1 MGRAARRLRDQ
12 RRRDGDGGR
21 TNLDLIISYDFWR
34 GAEEPAEPAWRRVSR
49 IASTPPLRDYIFA
62 RVLEMTSKWMF
73 RVTTALVVWQLTYDE
88 WMLGLS
94 LVCLLLPGLV
104 MELVGG
110 FFADRYDRRTV
121 MVLSCAG
128 SLACN
133 LVIAALE
140 LTGLLSV
147 GVLLSLVAI
156 YGGINSLASASSKTI
171 VTAFVRKEDLAT
183 AVSLNAVVFNVA
195 GFIGPAVAAGII
207 YWLGP
212 AVSYFTCAALS
223 CGFILLFMRIPP
235 PPREGAVSHGGF
247 IHALQQGLSHV
258 LAVRLLMYL
267 FIMHIGAIAL
277 ARPFVDFVPAI
288 VHHSFDGGSRETGI
302 LLSAFGLGSI
312 AGGLWLAGCE
322 ARIQRLATVALGA
335 MPAFAVALVG
345 VVLSPTLFLAAVF
358 SFAAG
363 FGMITRGGAIQSML
377 QIETHPSY
385 RGRVMALHGVSFELG
400 CIVGAIFIGQ
410 VAKATTITLA
420 LMSCVC
426 LLLAL
431 WSWIRVPLR
440 EAAAESG
447 QTPSAEAPDTSAGAP
462 LSGTALSVGEQRPHA
477 VG

>member
-1 MGRAARRLRDQ
+1 
-12 RRRDGDGGR
+12 
-21 TNLDLIISYDFWR
+21 
-34 GAEEPAEPAWRRVSR
+34 
-49 IASTPPLRDYIFA
+49 
-62 RVLEMTSKWMF
+62 MTSKWMF

-88 WMLGLS
+88 WMLGLA

-110 FFADRYDRRTV
+110 FFADRYDRRRV
-121 MVLSCAG
+121 MVLSCLG

-133 LVIAALE
+133 LVIAALAVS
-140 LTGLLSV
+140 GALSV
-147 GVLLSLVAI
+147 ALLMSLIAI
-156 YGGINSLASASSKTI
+156 YGGINSVAHASSKTI

-195 GFIGPAVAAGII
+195 GFIGPALAAGII

-212 AVSYFTCAALS
+212 AVSYAACAALS
-223 CGFILLFMRIPP
+223 GGFILLFVRIPP

-277 ARPFVDFVPAI
+277 ARPFIDFVPAI
-288 VHHSFDGGSRETGI
+288 VHHAFDGGSRETGVM
-302 LLSAFGLGSI
+302 LSAFGLGSI

-335 MPAFAVALVG
+335 MPGFAVALVG
-345 VVLSPTLFLAAVF
+345 VVLSPTLSLASVF

-377 QIETHPSY
+377 QIESHPSY

-420 LMSCVC
+420 LMFCVC

-431 WSWIRVPLR
+431 WLWIRVPLR
-440 EAAAESG
+440 EAAAENGRSPLAG
-447 QTPSAEAPDTSAGAP
+447 TPDASAGAVR
-462 LSGTALSVGEQRPHA
+462 SGMIRSGGEQRPHA
-477 VG
+477 AG